1 MNSKTSQ
8 IRSLYFLSLILLI
21 SLPEVVFSGV
31 NGTANKLNPKVILN
45 IPNIQN
51 KNDLI
56 QVISNSTSN
65 KTKGIP
71 DSIKASLDS
80 VTKKQAMT
88 YSCRFVS
95 KIADEAGNVY
105 YSGYDGRTNK
115 KITNFHVGID
125 IGSCSKMF
133 TATAVMQ
140 LIEQGKF
147 SLDSK
152 LIDVL
157 PDKRI
162 HENLFFNDSI
172 YFLREVKI
180 ANLLNH
186 TSGFPDYF
194 LKNEADEL
202 AVHGDSS
209 LTFTPI
215 QLLSLAKRL
224 DTTQNKPGEKFSYS
238 NVNYILLGLIIE
250 KYSGMTYYE
259 YVQKNILDVLSLKNT
274 YFISQRSAKNRT
286 PGHYDKKPS
295 QMPGTMAWSA
305 GEIVS
310 DLDDMQ
316 VFIRAWE
323 KGKLFRNQATISTIK
338 SAYFND
344 MGAGIKYGLGTINLL
359 NLSFGHGGQTF
370 GFSSYLGI
378 LSNGF
383 SFVFGA
389 DDARDSAWE
398 PAIGISSLLI
408 QLK

>member
-8 IRSLYFLSLILLI
+8 IQSLYFLSLILLI

>member
-1 MNSKTSQ
+1 MRTKTSQ
-8 IRSLYFLSLILLI
+8 IRSLFFSSLILLI
-21 SLPEVVFSGV
+21 IQPEVVFSGV
-31 NGTANKLNPKVILN
+31 IGTEARPNLKTDINSSNALNNNNLM
-45 IPNIQN
+45 
-51 KNDLI
+51 LF
-56 QVISNSTSN
+56 ISQSV
-65 KTKGIP
+65 KHQAKGIP

-80 VTKKQAMT
+80 VTKKQALT

-95 KIADEAGNVY
+95 KIADAAGNVY

-133 TATAVMQ
+133 TASAVMQ

-147 SLDSK
+147 SLDSR

-162 HENLFFNDSI
+162 LENLYFNDSI
-172 YFLREVKI
+172 HFLKEVKI

-194 LKNEADEL
+194 LKNETDEV
-202 AVHGDSS
+202 AVHGDST
-209 LTFTPI
+209 LTFTPL

-224 DTTQNKPGEKFSYS
+224 NTTQTKAGEIFFYS

-274 YFISQRSAKNRT
+274 YFFSQRSAKNRT
-286 PGHYDKKPS
+286 PGHWGKKPT
-295 QMPGTMAWSA
+295 QMPATMAWSA

-310 DLDDMQ
+310 DLDDME

-323 KGKLFRNQATISTIK
+323 QGKLFRNKATIGTLK

-344 MGAGIKYGLGTINLL
+344 MGLGIKYGLGTVNLL
-359 NLSFGHGGQTF
+359 DLSFGHGGQTF
-370 GFSSYLGI
+370 GFSSYMGI
-378 LSNGF
+378 LQNGY
-383 SFVFGA
+383 SLVFGA
-389 DDARDSAWE
+389 DDALDSAWI
-398 PAIGISSLLI
+398 PAIGLTSLLS